1 MNIVLHFRPSS
12 ILLWLILALPVQAAS
27 LPETFTAALREAG
40 IPIEAVAVVIQPV
53 EAPQPILT
61 HQSLRAMNPASVMKL
76 VTSLSALEQLGPT
89 YTWKTDLWADGEI
102 NHRVLTGDLIIKGYG
117 DPTLTLERMWLLQRE
132 LRARGI
138 NEIHG
143 KLILDTHYFE
153 LPTLDPSRLDADP
166 LAIYNAIPNALLAN
180 YNATTLK
187 LNVVDNVAVVT
198 SELPFPELKLTAHLA
213 LEEGE
218 CGEWKDRLRVIPKAI
233 APEAIAP
240 QEVVFEGRYARSCG
254 EKQLSLNLLDA
265 VQTFDYTFRAMW
277 QESGGRL
284 TGNTQL
290 GTAPI
295 NTPPLISFPSIP
307 LAEALRNLN
316 KYSNNLMARNLFLTL
331 GATLSGAPGTLEKS
345 RHAIETWL
353 AGKQIAAPE
362 LVLENGAGLSR
373 IERISATTLSR
384 VLLTGYH
391 SPYFAEFESALPI
404 VGVDGTLRRRFT
416 DSVFAGRAHLKTGTL
431 KDARALAGYVLTR
444 AGKRVVFVML
454 VNHTNADRAGL
465 AQRALLEWTYAYSP
479 TSAGSRR
486 SKP

>member
-1 MNIVLHFRPSS
+1 M
-12 ILLWLILALPVQAAS
+12 LALPVQATP
-27 LPETFTAALREAG
+27 LPVAFTAALSQAG
-40 IPIEAVAVVIQPV
+40 IPLEAVAVVIQPV
-53 EAPQPILT
+53 EAAQPILT
-61 HQSLRAMNPASVMKL
+61 HQSSRAMNPASVMKL

-102 NHRVLTGDLIIKGYG
+102 NHGVLTGDLIIKGYG

-138 NEIHG
+138 DAIHG
-143 KLILDTHYFE
+143 KLIIDTHYFE
-153 LPTLDPSRLDADP
+153 LPTLDPGQLDADP
-166 LAIYNAIPNALLAN
+166 LAIYNAIPSALLAN

-187 LNVVDNVAVVT
+187 LNVVDSAAVVT
-198 SELPFPELKLTAHLA
+198 SDLHFPELILTSHLA

-218 CGEWKDRLRVIPKAI
+218 CGEWKDRLRAIPQAT
-233 APEAIAP
+233 APQTTAS

-265 VQTFDYTFRAMW
+265 VRTFDYTFRAMW
-277 QESGGRL
+277 QESGGKL
-284 TGNTQL
+284 TGSTQL
-290 GTAPI
+290 GTAPV

-316 KYSNNLMARNLFLTL
+316 KYSNNLMTRNLFLTL
-331 GATLSGAPGTLEKS
+331 GATHGGSPATLEKS
-345 RHAIETWL
+345 RHAIEAWL

-373 IERISATTLSR
+373 IERISATTLNR
-384 VLLTGYH
+384 VLLAAYH
-391 SPYFAEFESALPI
+391 SPYFSEFESALPI
-404 VGVDGTLRRRFT
+404 AGVDGTLRRRFT

-444 AGKRVVFVML
+444 AGNRVVVVML
-454 VNHTNADRAGL
+454 VNHANADRAEL
-465 AQRALLEWTYAYSP
+465 AQRALLEWAYAYSP
-479 TSAGSRR
+479 KSADSRR
-486 SKP
+486 SKK

>member
-1 MNIVLHFRPSS
+1 
-12 ILLWLILALPVQAAS
+12 VQATP
-27 LPETFTAALREAG
+27 LPAAFTAALREAG
-40 IPIEAVAVVIQPV
+40 IPLETVAVVIQPV
-53 EAPQPILT
+53 EALQPILT
-61 HQSLRAMNPASVMKL
+61 NQSLRAMNPASVMKL
-76 VTSLSALEQLGPT
+76 VTSLSALEQLGPA
-89 YTWKTDLWADGEI
+89 YTWKTDIWAEGEI

-138 NEIHG
+138 DEIHG

-153 LPTLDPSRLDADP
+153 LPALDPGLLDADP
-166 LAIYNAIPNALLAN
+166 LAIYNAIPSALLAN

-187 LNVVDNVAVVT
+187 LNVVDNAAVVT
-198 SELPFPELKLTAHLA
+198 SELHFPELILTSHLA
-213 LEEGE
+213 LEETE
-218 CGEWKDRLRVIPKAI
+218 CGEWKDRLRAI
-233 APEAIAP
+233 RQATAS

-254 EKQLSLNLLDA
+254 EKQLSFNLLDA
-265 VQTFDYTFRAMW
+265 VRTFDYTFRAMW
-277 QESGGRL
+277 LESGGKL
-284 TGNTQL
+284 TGSTQL

-295 NTPPLISFPSIP
+295 STPPLISFPSIP

-316 KYSNNLMARNLFLTL
+316 KYSNNLMTRNLFLTL
-331 GATLSGAPGTLEKS
+331 GATHSGAPLEKS
-345 RHAIETWL
+345 RHAIEAWL
-353 AGKQIAAPE
+353 AEKQIAAPE

-384 VLLTGYH
+384 VLLAAYR
-391 SPYFAEFESALPI
+391 SPYFSEFESALPI

-454 VNHTNADRAGL
+454 VNHAHADRAEL

-479 TSAGSRR
+479 KSAEARH
-486 SKP
+486 SKK